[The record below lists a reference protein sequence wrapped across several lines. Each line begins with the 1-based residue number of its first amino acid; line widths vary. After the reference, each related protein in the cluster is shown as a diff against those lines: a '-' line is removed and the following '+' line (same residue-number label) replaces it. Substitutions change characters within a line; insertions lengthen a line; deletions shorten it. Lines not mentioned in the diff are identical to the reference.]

1 MVLFITGKC
10 EKDCWYCPIS
20 YERKG
25 KDNTYANDRPVKDPQ
40 DIIKEA
46 KMMSALGTGVTGGEA
61 LLETERVVYCCRM
74 LKKEF
79 GPEHHIHLYTGTA
92 PDENT
97 LLKLKGLVDEIRM
110 HPPQE
115 QWKDILSTEYIKS
128 AKIARDM
135 GFEVTIEVPSL
146 PGLEHLIP
154 ALPHLDYL
162 NINELEWSE
171 TNADAMRKMGYSLED
186 DYHNAVP
193 GAKEWAEQ
201 LLAADKKV
209 HWCSSTFKDSVQLR
223 ERLKRIA
230 KNTARPFDEI
240 TDDGT
245 VVYGFWIPKGEIPQ
259 DLEEDMFEKLENHI
273 ELSWWLL
280 TDFPDDFLGEKKIIE
295 RYPNDGMIV
304 EVTPVK

>member
-10 EKDCWYCPIS
+10 NKTCWYCPKS

-25 KDNTYANDRPVKDPQ
+25 KDQTYVNDRPVKVPQ
-40 DIIKEA
+40 DIIDEA

-61 LLETERVVYCCRM
+61 LLELDRVVYCCRM

-92 PDENT
+92 PDEET

-115 QWKDILSTEYIKS
+115 LWKDILSTDYIKS
-128 AKIARDM
+128 AKTAKEM

-146 PGLEHLIP
+146 PGLEYLIP
-154 ALPHLDYL
+154 ALAFLDYL

-193 GAKEWAEQ
+193 GAQEWAKE
-201 LLAADKKV
+201 
-209 HWCSSTFKDSVQLR
+209 
-223 ERLKRIA
+223 
-230 KNTARPFDEI
+230 
-240 TDDGT
+240 
-245 VVYGFWIPKGEIPQ
+245 
-259 DLEEDMFEKLENHI
+259 
-273 ELSWWLL
+273 
-280 TDFPDDFLGEKKIIE
+280 
-295 RYPNDGMIV
+295 
-304 EVTPVK
+304 